1 MKIVGFIERDNPGLI
16 KLFLS
21 AAGLWKEPAPRPP
34 PPEPAVEPEVPDLVL
49 DYSFFDQNCI

>member
-1 MKIVGFIERDNPGLI
+1 MRIVGFIERDNPGLI

-34 PPEPAVEPEVPDLVL
+34 PSEPAADPESPEVVL
-49 DYSFFDQNCI
+49 DYEFFD

>member
-21 AAGLWKEPAPRPP
+21 AAGLWREPAPRPP
-34 PPEPAVEPEVPDLVL
+34 PPEPAVEPEAHDLVL
-49 DYSFFDQNCI
+49 DYKFFDQNCI